1 MSGPARLILR
11 NLSRLNGVLYKEQ
24 SRGVVRLVISSQV
37 RLMSSTKKDFK
48 SMTAQDWQKELS
60 PEQYYVA
67 REGGTE
73 PPFSG
78 AYYNH
83 FAEGVYKCVCC
94 GTELFSSKH
103 KFESGCGWPSFH
115 TAEGD
120 AGDKEASTSR
130 IETRTDMAYMMVR
143 TEVLCKNCEAHLG
156 HVFKDGPEP
165 TGLRYCINS
174 ASLKFATK
182 KVK

>member
-1 MSGPARLILR
+1 MSGTAMFVLR
-11 NLSRLNGVLYKEQ
+11 SIGRLNGVLYKVQ
-24 SRGVVRLVISSQV
+24 SRGVAKLTISSQV
-37 RLMSSTKKDFK
+37 RLMSTNKNFK
-48 SMTAQDWQKELS
+48 NMSAEDWQKELT

-115 TAEGD
+115 TAEGEPGQ
-120 AGDKEASTSR
+120 AEASTSLV
-130 IETRTDMAYMMVR
+130 ETRTDMSHMMVR
-143 TEVLCKNCEAHLG
+143 TEVLCKKCEAHLG
-156 HVFKDGPEP
+156 HVFKDGPDP

-174 ASLKFATK
+174 ASLKFSTK